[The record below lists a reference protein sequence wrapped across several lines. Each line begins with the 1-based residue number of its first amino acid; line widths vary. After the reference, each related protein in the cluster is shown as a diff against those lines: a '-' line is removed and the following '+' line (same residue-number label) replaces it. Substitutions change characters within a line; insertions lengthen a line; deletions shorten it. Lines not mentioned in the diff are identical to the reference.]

1 MLVVGVLTGDEELV
15 VVLSNGSNLTKLGGK
30 VGIMTL
36 C

>member
-1 MLVVGVLTGDEELV
+1 MTDDEELV
-15 VVLSNGSNLTKLGGK
+15 VVLSNGGDVTKIDGK